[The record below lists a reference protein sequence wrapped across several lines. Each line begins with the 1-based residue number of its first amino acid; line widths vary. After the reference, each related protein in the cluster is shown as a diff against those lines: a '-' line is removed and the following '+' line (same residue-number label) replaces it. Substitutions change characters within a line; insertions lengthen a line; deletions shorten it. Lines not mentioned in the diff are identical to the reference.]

1 MNKYIYSL
9 SNYHAIDKAEIII
22 DGITVLAG
30 ENGCGKSTL
39 SRWLYYLV
47 NGAVDFERFLY
58 REYVEAVQEIV
69 RRWNLVSRDVSRY
82 SSDLHNMRRG
92 IQVVAEQLEQLYKLD
107 RFETDNIERV
117 KELFMQALTALAEQ
131 LYSYLKNDASELRK
145 RRVASFLNIEMDDS
159 VSLEEVIGKF
169 QMIHENL
176 IQKKVDVLSVCLQN
190 RTIKDFYQIIRDEY
204 NEKDNPPVELQFK
217 EEGVELLEEGCLA
230 NIYNLRQAIYVDTPM
245 AATSDGNDN
254 VFWNEL
260 RDMMLSSSEKNISVE
275 VKLLIKR
282 IKLLLGGEAK
292 LMKDEK
298 FGIQELRYVSE
309 GEDVDIEL
317 SKVATGMKTFAYLQ
331 RLLQN
336 GYLNEQT
343 LLLIDEPEA
352 HLHPQWIVE
361 YARLLVW
368 INKKIGTK
376 IMIASHNPD
385 MVSALRAIA
394 EKECILE
401 NTHFYLAEKHNAGH
415 RYVYNDLGHSIEDI
429 FRSFNIALDRIK
441 LYGADSI

>member
-1 MNKYIYSL
+1 MNNYIYSL
-9 SNYHAIDKAEIII
+9 NSYHAIENAEIVI

-58 REYVEAVQEIV
+58 REYVETVQEIV
-69 RRWNLVSRDVSRY
+69 RRWNLVSRDISRY
-82 SSDLHNMRRG
+82 SSDFYGLRRG
-92 IQVVAEQLEQLYKLD
+92 IQVVVEQLEELYRLD
-107 RFETDNIERV
+107 KFETENVERV
-117 KELFMQALTALAEQ
+117 QVLFVQALTALTEQ
-131 LYSYLKNDASELRK
+131 LYSFLKNEVSDLRK
-145 RRVASFLNIEMDDS
+145 RRVASFFSIELDDS
-159 VSLEEVIGKF
+159 VNVEEIIGEF
-169 QMIHENL
+169 RIIHENL
-176 IQKKVDVLSVCLQN
+176 IEKKTRTLFECLQK
-190 RTIKDFYQIIRDEY
+190 RRIKDFYQIIRDEY
-204 NEKDNPPVELQFK
+204 NEKDNPPIELQFK
-217 EEGVELLEEGCLA
+217 EQGVELLEKGCLA
-230 NIYNLRQAIYVDTPM
+230 SIYNLRHAIYVDTPM

-260 RDMMLSSSEKNISVE
+260 RDMMLSSSDKKISVE
-275 VKLLIKR
+275 AKLLIKK

-309 GEDVDIEL
+309 DENIDIEL
-317 SKVATGMKTFAYLQ
+317 SKTATGMKTFAYLQ
-331 RLLQN
+331 LLLQN

-401 NTHFYLAEKHNAGH
+401 NTHFYLAEKHIVGH
-415 RYVYNDLGHSIEDI
+415 RYVYNDLGYNIEEI
-429 FRSFNIALDRIK
+429 FRSFNIAIDRIK
-441 LYGADSI
+441 LYGTDSI